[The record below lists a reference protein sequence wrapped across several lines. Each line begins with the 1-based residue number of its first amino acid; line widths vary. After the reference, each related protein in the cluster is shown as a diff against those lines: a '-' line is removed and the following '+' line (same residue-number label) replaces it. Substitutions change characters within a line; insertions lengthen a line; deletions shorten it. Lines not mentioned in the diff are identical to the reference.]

1 MEDRTRG
8 LLATLAGA
16 LCLSTVPTVV
26 KLGLRDGADPLQLL
40 APRLVLGC
48 VLLWTWVAATRP
60 QRLRIDRRGLRDC
73 ALAGGINAAGLM
85 LFYLAL
91 RRVDASVAM
100 LIFSVYPAILLLML
114 HLHGEAVNRRDLV
127 RLGLALA
134 GVALVADVGGAVDI
148 VGVMLLLACAT
159 IYSLYVFVLHTRLAS
174 YPASTLAVWIV
185 TFVALAVVM
194 VRPFAGPTRPLEVAG
209 WGVVLWSAIFGTALA
224 RMATVEGVRLLGGGQ
239 TALLLPVETVLAV
252 SWATLILGERIGGW
266 QIVGAG
272 LVLTS
277 VLLATIFRRRPS
289 SRVDGPTDLP

>member
-1 MEDRTRG
+1 
-8 LLATLAGA
+8 
-16 LCLSTVPTVV
+16 
-26 KLGLRDGADPLQLL
+26 
-40 APRLVLGC
+40 
-48 VLLWTWVAATRP
+48 
-60 QRLRIDRRGLRDC
+60 
-73 ALAGGINAAGLM
+73 M

-239 TALLLPVETVLAV
+239 TALLLPAETVLAV
-252 SWATLILGERIGGW
+252 SWATLVLGERIGGL

>member
-8 LLATLAGA
+8 LLAVLAA
-16 LCLSTVPTVV
+16 SVCLSTVPTAV

-40 APRLVLGC
+40 APRLVLGG

-73 ALAGGINAAGLM
+73 ALAGGINAASLL

-114 HLHGEAVNRRDLV
+114 HVRGEAVNRRDIV

-148 VGVMLLLACAT
+148 VGVLLLLGCAT
-159 IYSLYVFVLHTRLAS
+159 VYSLYVFVLHTRLAS
-174 YPASTLAVWIV
+174 YPASTVAVWIV
-185 TFVALAVVM
+185 TFVALGAVM
-194 VRPFAGPTRPLEVAG
+194 MRPFAGPTPALDVAG
-209 WGVVLWSAIFGTALA
+209 WGVVLWTAIFGTALA
-224 RMATVEGVRLLGGGQ
+224 RIATVEGVRLLGGGQ
-239 TALLLPVETVLAV
+239 TALLLPAETVLSI
-252 SWATLILGERIGGW
+252 SWAALVLGERIGGL
-266 QIVGAG
+266 QMVGAG

-277 VLLATIFRRRPS
+277 VLLATAFRRRA
-289 SRVDGPTDLP
+289 G